1 MEEPLLKVVHV
12 DPEQASFSF
21 GTPDNPVKE
30 TILFVDIEYRGVPFE
45 LELTKRF
52 EKDRPWEMNNVYMN
66 GDYYAMNQLF
76 SPQEIQF
83 IYRNVMKRIYPVLK
97 QVEEQERLIFSQPL
111 QTQKTIEDPLARK
124 GMKLAQKIARKS
136 NWRVG
141 FDLKKGT
148 GEFVFLLVDYEIPQG
163 IPAMVIGLHEIFL
176 KFSNEDEFVE
186 DAVRSFRL
194 LLNQLGSRD
203 RRK

>member
-1 MEEPLLKVVHV
+1 
-12 DPEQASFSF
+12 
-21 GTPDNPVKE
+21 
-30 TILFVDIEYRGVPFE
+30 
-45 LELTKRF
+45 
-52 EKDRPWEMNNVYMN
+52 
-66 GDYYAMNQLF
+66 
-76 SPQEIQF
+76 
-83 IYRNVMKRIYPVLK
+83 
-97 QVEEQERLIFSQPL
+97 
-111 QTQKTIEDPLARK
+111 
-124 GMKLAQKIARKS
+124 MKLAQKIARKS